1 MKKFGVNNGNVG
13 KGGLKKWILVNT
25 MYMKS
30 VVSAFEEVGYDGY
43 WLYEMELEN
52 NKELKVDC
60 TYEDV
65 SIISTIVDNKIVNS
79 FDVTPDYLPAMA
91 KAIIYVLNLNNKSVK
106 VTRNISDEPGW
117 RYSVLFYNN
126 ILTLSYIDDEHEKSC
141 SKIDITIEDNEVEKL
156 TIFFNTVLNLEKN

>member
-1 MKKFGVNNGNVG
+1 MDIGEYNV
-13 KGGLKKWILVNT
+13 
-25 MYMKS
+25 
-30 VVSAFEEVGYDGY
+30 
-43 WLYEMELEN
+43 YEMELEN

-141 SKIDITIEDNEVEKL
+141 SKIDITVEDNEVEKL
-156 TIFFNTVLNLEKN
+156 TTFFNTVLNLEKN

>member
-1 MKKFGVNNGNVG
+1 
-13 KGGLKKWILVNT
+13 
-25 MYMKS
+25 
-30 VVSAFEEVGYDGY
+30 
-43 WLYEMELEN
+43 MELEN

-156 TIFFNTVLNLEKN
+156 TTFFNTVLNLEKN

>member
-1 MKKFGVNNGNVG
+1 MDIGEYNV
-13 KGGLKKWILVNT
+13 
-25 MYMKS
+25 
-30 VVSAFEEVGYDGY
+30 
-43 WLYEMELEN
+43 YEMELEN

-156 TIFFNTVLNLEKN
+156 TTFFNTVLNLEKN